1 VDGVAWVP
9 RAAITRATVAG
20 YDIGAGR
27 LATWATVGTIST
39 ISHGVALVLSAPVWI
54 IGGSVAT
61 SKANHAPLITY
72 PSRPW
77 SDLARYARF
86 PQGLPIGL
94 DPATLQKKR

>member
-1 VDGVAWVP
+1 MALW
-9 RAAITRATVAG
+9 TVAG
-20 YDIGAGR
+20 T
-27 LATWATVGTIST
+27 LST
-39 ISHGVALVLSAPVWI
+39 ASHGVALLLSAPAWI

-61 SKANHAPLITY
+61 TKVSHAPLITY

-94 DPATLQKKR
+94 DPATLQRKR